1 LNWIGESNAA
11 EATKTMKQMALV
23 MTACVVLMLGC
34 TQPGVRSPEPRTP
47 AAEPMAWPRDWSEL
61 VGQMVTVDGWAEE
74 LKIGPYLVED
84 KGLDGRGIAIRMD
97 SERWSDG
104 YFKGSGKSKHV
115 RVTGTVISRDDVPV
129 YFVESG
135 TGSALG
141 DTSGNVIGPQGIP
154 VYSKEEL
161 DRRKWRFL
169 LKDVTWNVL
178 D

>member
-1 LNWIGESNAA
+1 
-11 EATKTMKQMALV
+11 
-23 MTACVVLMLGC
+23 MT
-34 TQPGVRSPEPRTP
+34 
-47 AAEPMAWPRDWSEL
+47 WPQDWSER
-61 VGQMVTVDGWAEE
+61 VGQQVTVDGWAEE

-84 KGLDGRGIAIRMD
+84 KGLDGRAIAIWM
-97 SERWSDG
+97 EGKRWPDG

-129 YFVESG
+129 FLVQSG
-135 TGSALG
+135 TGPAIG

-154 VYSKEEL
+154 VYSKEEF

-169 LKDVTWNVL
+169 LKDVTWKVL